1 MKNKE
6 GKSPKK
12 KALENGK
19 EEVALFLAQRSARRR
34 EGLVPFS
41 HPQTNNLLN
50 GDMQRLRRF
59 GGWNGVSVSKH
70 YEDILREAREGGNV
84 ALQISSL
91 KKCGDTFLKEA
102 EHRLSGVED
111 LFLEGQENLRERVKD
126 DYKRAIYAYNEAI
139 TLCEKLPKELKERK
153 REPKNLTPKGL
164 LLQRLEELEASYIQ
178 KVLRRKP
185 LSEGVKIEVRR
196 ERLAQMRI
204 EAEKKLNRGTKAQV
218 ILREITDKNRSLV
231 QDLIKDCLKILG
243 QPSFSYAIMSCGSMS
258 REEMCLY
265 SDVELVVL
273 LKEDTPEHRKY
284 FVRFMNLFW
293 FKIMM
298 VGEDGEIQGFRLDEN
313 NATIYQ
319 EFLST
324 PKEMAER
331 MLLSKAHKE
340 QGEKEVNVISDFL
353 GVHAWVDGDQ
363 ELISAYEQ
371 EVTDR
376 LDQLE
381 GGRKLRELRALQQ
394 LQNNLNDFKPKLG
407 NERDTNPLFDVK
419 KELYRLPSQIANKLC
434 LYYGIKEKNTW
445 RRLEALKN
453 GGHLSEASCKNL
465 CKLVEK
471 IARLRLR
478 VHAHYKTEKEEIW
491 HPGLGQP
498 EEEASKNLFELTLQ
512 DIEILEQ
519 IYEVLIP
526 LHKAVETFCEE
537 CRERGH
543 SAILKEHF
551 LPDVKFVEQA
561 EMHESQLEYDN
572 ARESYEQALSLKPA
586 DSRILSKLGN
596 VLYRLGRYQ
605 EARQKYESA
614 LNIERE
620 KQIENHPVVADILHN
635 LGRIWN
641 ALGQEKKA
649 VTAYYEPALTMMSNC
664 YNENHSS
671 LLDILIDLGNAK
683 RALGREEEAI
693 AHDKHIV
700 NIYQAIHNIPLSNF
714 DTEDFHSL
722 MKQVKLIAKFIE
734 SKNPSDAP
742 VTLNNLG
749 SLLRSLDR
757 GGKHCFDHRY
767 RYVVKS
773 LHKKALNIY
782 QSEKGNKESQDPR
795 IAETLEQLGEALCDF
810 EECEN
815 ALKCYEKVLGIYKKF
830 YGENHSETA
839 RILNRKG
846 EVLSR
851 LFRNEEAVKSYES
864 ALRIYQAHSD
874 YGRNHPRV
882 AAILNNLGKAYYA
895 LGEYKKAIQNYYDLA
910 LDIYEKYHDEAP
922 LPVAETLNHLGLAKS
937 ALGKYREAEGH
948 CNRALEIY
956 KTHYGESHPLV
967 AETYNHLGRVFSEYG
982 VINTAREHHK
992 KALQIYRKFS
1002 GKFSSYVG
1010 ETLNYLGE
1018 IWRECGNLEKAK
1030 EFHRQALV
1038 IYKGGWFGEQHPHV
1052 AETLHCLG
1060 VVWSAS
1066 GEYEK
1071 ANEYYKAACNIR
1083 MKRYGSEHPLVA
1095 ETLCQLGNS
1104 WRALGKSV
1112 NARYYYNA
1120 NGDYEKALEIRKAR
1134 YGEDHF
1140 LVGEVLSGLGNSWYA
1155 LWQSE
1160 KAEMCRKNAEKSCSE
1175 ALTIYEKSSHY
1186 GKVHLWVGELYHQL
1200 GKISFERKDY
1210 GKAREFLERALEIY
1224 RGHPGYGRS
1233 HFLEVADVLNNLGL
1247 VKIALCKD
1255 STVAIKEYFNPALE
1269 LYVNY
1274 YNLSLA
1280 ALQKCLSVET
1290 EQQQSLVKY
1299 EKVKEWREGAL
1310 AVYETIPG
1318 KRREVEKI
1326 CGEFKKW
1333 HGYLKKIRELEQM
1346 LHERRKLHGNM
1357 HTLVLRVLFDL
1368 GIEWSNLGEHKKA
1381 IEYFEQ
1387 VLRVRKAL
1395 YGDRPHADVGY
1406 TLHNLGANWSNLG
1419 EHKKAI
1425 EYYEQAL
1432 QVRKALYGDSPHA
1445 DVGNSLHNL
1454 GVSWSNLG
1462 EHKKAIE
1469 YYEQALQVRKALH
1482 GDSPH
1487 AAVGNTLNNLGF
1499 NWSNLGEHKKA
1510 IEYYEQALQVRKA
1523 LYGDRPHAEVG
1534 NTLNNLGFNWSNLGE
1549 HKKAIEYYEQ
1559 ALQVRKALYGDSPH
1573 AEVGNTLNNLGVSWR
1588 NLGEH
1593 KKAIEYYEQALQ
1605 VRKALYGD
1613 SPHAAVGYT
1622 LYNLGVSCS
1631 NLGEHK
1637 KAIEYYEQALQVR
1650 KALYGDSPHA
1660 DVGYTLHNLGANW
1673 SNLGQHKK
1681 AIEYYEQ
1688 ALQVRKALYGDSPH
1702 AEVGNTL
1709 NNLGV
1714 SWDNLGE
1721 HKKAIE
1727 YYEQALQV
1735 RKALYGDRPHAGV
1748 GNSLYNLGVSWS
1760 KLGEHKKAIEYYEQ
1774 ALQVRKALYGD
1785 SPHAEVGDTLH
1796 NLGAN
1801 WSNLGEHKKAIEYHE
1816 QALQVRKAL
1825 YGDSPHADVGNSL
1838 HNLGWTLGFLGE
1850 YKKAIALL
1858 NEALQIHRDTK
1869 GENHYNYVNTLDSLA
1884 EVYNQSKDYAQA
1896 LSVTEK
1902 ALQIWEKVE
1911 KKENRLTHL
1920 LLHRLGRAYF
1930 GLGDFEKAWEYQQR
1944 ALDLAEK
1951 FYPDKLHDDNGVIL
1965 MELGN
1970 VLRSKNALQGSL
1982 SFLNRAR
1989 KLFVSLYG
1997 EEHPY
2002 TVKCDYFL
2010 GQTYQALEEKDKAL
2024 ECYQKAYKIG
2034 QRFFDEEHPDLCKY
2048 RESLKALQQKEE

>member
-1 MKNKE
+1 MGNQINTELYRAVEERIELKVQTLLTRGGDPNYSGPGGKTPLHCAVCDRPKLEIVNQLLACRNIQLNNVDDDGCTALHLAAEGGYTEIVKRLVEEGATVDVKNKE

-19 EEVALFLAQRSARRR
+19 EEVALFLAERSARRR
-34 EGLVPFS
+34 EGLVPPRS
-41 HPQTNNLLN
+41 DLQASSLLLKA
-50 GDMQRLRRF
+50 DMQRLRRF
-59 GGWNGVSVSKH
+59 GRWNGVSVLTH
-70 YEDILREAREGGNV
+70 YEKSLRAAREKDDV

-91 KKCGDTFLKEA
+91 KKCGDTFFRDA
-102 EHRLSGVED
+102 ENRLNGVED
-111 LFLEGQENLRERVKD
+111 LFLEGQENFRERVKE
-126 DYKRAIYAYNEAI
+126 DYKKAIYAYNKAI
-139 TLCEKLPKELKERK
+139 ILCERLPKELQERK

-164 LLQRLEELEASYIQ
+164 LLQRLEELETSYIQ
-178 KVLRRKP
+178 KVLKREP

-204 EAEKKLNRGTKAQV
+204 EAEKKLTRGTKAQV

-273 LKEDTPEHRKY
+273 LRENRPEHRKY

-293 FKIMM
+293 FKVMM

-324 PKEMAER
+324 PEKMAER
-331 MLLSKAHKE
+331 MLLSKANKE
-340 QGEKEVNVISDFL
+340 QGKREVNVISDFL

-363 ELISAYEQ
+363 ELIIAYEQ
-371 EVTDR
+371 EVTRR

-394 LQNNLNDFKPKLG
+394 LQDDLNDFKPKLG

-434 LYYGIKEKNTW
+434 LYYDIKEKNTW
-445 RRLEALKN
+445 KRLEALKN
-453 GGHLSEASCKNL
+453 TGYLSEASCENL

-498 EEEASKNLFELTLQ
+498 EEETSKNLFELTLQ

-526 LHKAVETFCEE
+526 LHKAVETFC
-537 CRERGH
+537 REKGNT
-543 SAILKEHF
+543 SILKGHF
-551 LPDVKFVEQA
+551 LPDVTFEDQA

-605 EARQKYESA
+605 EARQRYESA

-649 VTAYYEPALTMMSNC
+649 VTEYYEPALTMMSDC

-671 LLDILIDLGNAK
+671 LVGILIDLGNAK
-683 RALGREEEAI
+683 RALGREEEAV
-693 AHDKHIV
+693 AHDKHV
-700 NIYQAIHNIPLSNF
+700 LHIYQAAHHIPLSNF

-734 SKNPSDAP
+734 SENPSDAP

-773 LHKKALNIY
+773 LHKKALDIY

-815 ALKCYEKVLGIYKKF
+815 ALNCYEKVLGIYKKF
-830 YGENHSETA
+830 YGESHSETA
-839 RILNRKG
+839 RILNRQG
-846 EVLSR
+846 EVLGR

-874 YGRNHPRV
+874 YGRNHLPV

-910 LDIYEKYHDEAP
+910 LDIYKEHYNEAP
-922 LPVAETLNHLGLAKS
+922 LAVAETLNHLGLAKS
-937 ALGKYREAEGH
+937 ALGEYDEAERNY
-948 CNRALEIY
+948 NRALEIY

-967 AETYNHLGRVFSEYG
+967 AETQNYLGRVFSEYS
-982 VINTAREHHK
+982 VIDTAREHHK
-992 KALQIYRKFS
+992 KALKIYREYH
-1002 GKFSSYVG
+1002 GEFSSYVG
-1010 ETLNYLGE
+1010 DTLNYLGE
-1018 IWRECGNLEKAK
+1018 IWREYGNLEKAK

-1038 IYKGGWFGEQHPHV
+1038 IYKGWFGEQHPHV

-1060 VVWSAS
+1060 MVWSAS

-1071 ANEYYKAACNIR
+1071 AHECYKVACNIR

-1134 YGEDHF
+1134 YGEGHF

-1160 KAEMCRKNAEKSCSE
+1160 KAAVCRKNAEKNCKE
-1175 ALTIYEKSSHY
+1175 ALKIYEKSSHY

-1210 GKAREFLERALEIY
+1210 GKARELCGKALEVY

-1247 VKIALCKD
+1247 AWSALGEKEK
-1255 STVAIKEYFNPALE
+1255 AMKEYFIPALNLE
-1269 LYVNY
+1269 LSKLNLRNNKIGVEGAKAIAQAIENTPQIPLQLLCLYKNQIGAEGAKAIAQALEKTPQIPLQQLY
-1274 YNLSLA
+1274 LGENQIGADGAKAIAQALEKTPQIPLQQLNLSWN
-1280 ALQKCLSVET
+1280 QIGDD
-1290 EQQQSLVKY
+1290 
-1299 EKVKEWREGAL
+1299 GA
-1310 AVYETIPG
+1310 
-1318 KRREVEKI
+1318 
-1326 CGEFKKW
+1326 
-1333 HGYLKKIRELEQM
+1333 
-1346 LHERRKLHGNM
+1346 
-1357 HTLVLRVLFDL
+1357 
-1368 GIEWSNLGEHKKA
+1368 KA
-1381 IEYFEQ
+1381 IAQALEKTPQ
-1387 VLRVRKAL
+1387 IPLQLLDLRSNQI
-1395 YGDRPHADVGY
+1395 GDD
-1406 TLHNLGANWSNLG
+1406 GA
-1419 EHKKAI
+1419 KAI
-1425 EYYEQAL
+1425 AQAL
-1432 QVRKALYGDSPHA
+1432 EKTPQIPLQQLNLRGNQIGDDGA
-1445 DVGNSLHNL
+1445 
-1454 GVSWSNLG
+1454 
-1462 EHKKAIE
+1462 KAIV
-1469 YYEQALQVRKALH
+1469 QALEKTPQIPLQQ
-1482 GDSPH
+1482 
-1487 AAVGNTLNNLGF
+1487 LNLTRNQIGAD
-1499 NWSNLGEHKKA
+1499 GAKA
-1510 IEYYEQALQVRKA
+1510 IAQALEKTPQIP
-1523 LYGDRPHAEVG
+1523 LQQ
-1534 NTLNNLGFNWSNLGE
+1534 LNLTRNQIGADGA
-1549 HKKAIEYYEQ
+1549 KAIAQ
-1559 ALQVRKALYGDSPH
+1559 ALEKTPQIPLQQLDLS
-1573 AEVGNTLNNLGVSWR
+1573 R
-1588 NLGEH
+1588 NHIGADGA
-1593 KKAIEYYEQALQ
+1593 KAIAQALEKTPQ
-1605 VRKALYGD
+1605 IPLQQ
-1613 SPHAAVGYT
+1613 
-1622 LYNLGVSCS
+1622 LNLRG
-1631 NLGEHK
+1631 NQIGADGA
-1637 KAIEYYEQALQVR
+1637 KAIAQALEKTPQIP
-1650 KALYGDSPHA
+1650 LQQLNLSWNEIGA
-1660 DVGYTLHNLGANW
+1660 DGA
-1673 SNLGQHKK
+1673 K
-1681 AIEYYEQ
+1681 AIAQ
-1688 ALQVRKALYGDSPH
+1688 ALEKTPQIPLQQLNLR
-1702 AEVGNTL
+1702 GNQI
-1709 NNLGV
+1709 GA
-1714 SWDNLGE
+1714 DGA
-1721 HKKAIE
+1721 KAIA
-1727 YYEQALQV
+1727 QALEKTPQI
-1735 RKALYGDRPHAGV
+1735 P
-1748 GNSLYNLGVSWS
+1748 
-1760 KLGEHKKAIEYYEQ
+1760 
-1774 ALQVRKALYGD
+1774 LQQL
-1785 SPHAEVGDTLH
+1785 
-1796 NLGAN
+1796 
-1801 WSNLGEHKKAIEYHE
+1801 
-1816 QALQVRKAL
+1816 
-1825 YGDSPHADVGNSL
+1825 
-1838 HNLGWTLGFLGE
+1838 NLGWNQIGADGA
-1850 YKKAIALL
+1850 KAIAQALEKTPQIPLQQL
-1858 NEALQIHRDTK
+1858 NLSWNEIGADGVKAI
-1869 GENHYNYVNTLDSLA
+1869 
-1884 EVYNQSKDYAQA
+1884 AQA
-1896 LSVTEK
+1896 LEK
-1902 ALQIWEKVE
+1902 TPQIPLQQL
-1911 KKENRLTHL
+1911 NLT
-1920 LLHRLGRAYF
+1920 RNQIGAD
-1930 GLGDFEKAWEYQQR
+1930 GAKAI
-1944 ALDLAEK
+1944 A
-1951 FYPDKLHDDNGVIL
+1951 
-1965 MELGN
+1965 
-1970 VLRSKNALQGSL
+1970 
-1982 SFLNRAR
+1982 
-1989 KLFVSLYG
+1989 
-1997 EEHPY
+1997 
-2002 TVKCDYFL
+2002 
-2010 GQTYQALEEKDKAL
+2010 QALEKTPQIPLQQLNLTRNQIGADGAKAIAQAL
-2024 ECYQKAYKIG
+2024 EKTPQIPLQQLYLGDNKIG
-2034 QRFFDEEHPDLCKY
+2034 ADGAKAIAQALEKTPQIPLQQLYLGDNKIGADGAKAIAQALEKTPQIPLQQLNLSDNQIGEEGA
-2048 RESLKALQQKEE
+2048 KALQQAKAKSCTLTHLRL